1 MTYSNPSIFFTA
13 PGVVQIVDQQ
23 VPEPKPGEVLIRAR
37 KTLISTGTELTLL
50 HARTR
55 RGSAWDGITEFPQPV
70 GYSHVGEVVGVGEGV
85 ASDWLGR
92 RVDTHSFHAAY
103 VTCAADQLRELPAT
117 VSDEDATF
125 TTLAEVV
132 MNGLRRARLRWGES
146 IAVFGL
152 GILGQLC
159 VRIASVAGAGPIFGL
174 ELSDFRRGKLPR
186 APWIHCF
193 DGANVQTGSPSPLRA
208 AVEERNR
215 GRRVDLVVELTASP
229 ELIPAEFELLRDQ
242 GRFLVLSSPSGA
254 SDFDFHDLC
263 NRRSLTIIGAHGFS
277 HPRVETPDHPWTGKR
292 HGDLFL
298 EWLAA
303 GRVTVSEMISHR
315 FPMNDAAHAYQLLS
329 ERRNQ
334 ALGVIIEW
342 D

>member
-1 MTYSNPSIFFTA
+1 M
-13 PGVVQIVDQQ
+13 
-23 VPEPKPGEVLIRAR
+23 
-37 KTLISTGTELTLL
+37 
-50 HARTR
+50 
-55 RGSAWDGITEFPQPV
+55 
-70 GYSHVGEVVGVGEGV
+70 GVGEGV
-85 ASDWLGR
+85 GSQWMGT
-92 RVDTHSFHAAY
+92 RVDTHSFHATY
-103 VTCAADQLRELPAT
+103 VTCAAEQLRVLPGA

-132 MNGLRRARLRWGES
+132 MNGLRRAHLRWGES
-146 IAVFGL
+146 VAVFGL

-159 VRIASVAGAGPIFGL
+159 VRIASVAGASPIFGL

-193 DGANVQTGSPSPLRA
+193 DDAGRESESPDRLRA

-215 GRRVDLVVELTASP
+215 GRRVDLVVELTAAP
-229 ELIPAEFELLRDQ
+229 DLIPAEFDLLRDQ

-254 SDFDFHDLC
+254 THFDFHDLC

-277 HPRVETPDHPWTGKR
+277 HPRVETPDNPWTGKR

-298 EWLAA
+298 EWLAN
-303 GRVTVSEMISHR
+303 GRITVSEMVSHR
-315 FPMNDAAHAYQLLS
+315 FPVSDAAHAYRLLGESRS
-329 ERRNQ
+329 E
-334 ALGVIIEW
+334 AMGVILEW